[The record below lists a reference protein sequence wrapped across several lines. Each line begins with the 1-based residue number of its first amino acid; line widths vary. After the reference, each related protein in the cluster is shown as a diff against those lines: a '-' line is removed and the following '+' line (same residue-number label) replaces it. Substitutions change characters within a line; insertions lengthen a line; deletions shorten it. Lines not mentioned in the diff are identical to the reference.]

1 MNEQTYLP
9 IDSMS
14 EVLTTIYKL
23 NSKLSKKGTIGGG
36 MEGNSGNFP
45 PQTNDFVKYARLPE
59 VINILEIG
67 FNAGHSAATFLSASS
82 KVKVTSFDIGIHDYL
97 KIGKKFIDRKF
108 PNRHTLILG
117 NSLETIPQYYKN
129 NPEMKFD
136 LLFIDGNHEY
146 DFAIGD
152 LNNCKLL
159 AHKNSYVILDDTT
172 YEERGQ
178 KMVRWTIGP
187 TMAFKKMVS
196 DNIIKQ
202 LDIRVYNRISGI
214 SVGKYIL

>member
-9 IDSMS
+9 IDSMG

-97 KIGKKFIDRKF
+97 KIGKK
-108 PNRHTLILG
+108 
-117 NSLETIPQYYKN
+117 EYTIPGAIAEGK
-129 NPEMKFD
+129 EE
-136 LLFIDGNHEY
+136 HE
-146 DFAIGD
+146 
-152 LNNCKLL
+152 L
-159 AHKNSYVILDDTT
+159 
-172 YEERGQ
+172 
-178 KMVRWTIGP
+178 
-187 TMAFKKMVS
+187 
-196 DNIIKQ
+196 
-202 LDIRVYNRISGI
+202 VY
-214 SVGKYIL
+214 